1 MDIAGIV
8 GTLGQVA
15 QGVQAVNAIKS
26 GISDLGKSGSQSTS
40 GPTTFQAMEGED
52 DAALFQ
58 MFLDKYLEGIQQS
71 YAQPVRPVMR

>member
-1 MDIAGIV
+1 MDIGPIV

-15 QGVQAVNAIKS
+15 QGVQAANAIKS
-26 GISDLGKSGSQSTS
+26 GISDLGKSSSQSTS
-40 GPTTFQAMEGED
+40 GPTTLQAMEGED

-71 YAQPVRPVMR
+71 YAQPVRSVI

>member
-1 MDIAGIV
+1 MDISGFV

-15 QGVQAVNAIKS
+15 EGVKAANAIKD
-26 GISDLGKSGSQSTS
+26 GISGLGKSGSQSTS
-40 GPTTFQAMEGED
+40 GATTLQAMEGEN

-71 YAQPVRPVMR
+71 YAQPVRSVI

>member
-1 MDIAGIV
+1 MDIGAIV

-15 QGVQAVNAIKS
+15 DGVKAANAIKD
-26 GISDLGKSGSQSTS
+26 GISGLGKSSSQSTS
-40 GPTTFQAMEGED
+40 GVTTLQAMEGED

-71 YAQPVRPVMR
+71 YAQPVRSVI

>member
-1 MDIAGIV
+1 MDIGAVV

-15 QGVQAVNAIKS
+15 EGVKAANAIKS
-26 GISDLGKSGSQSTS
+26 GIDALGKSGSQSTS
-40 GPTTFQAMEGED
+40 GATTLQAMEGED

-71 YAQPVRPVMR
+71 YAQPVRPVI

>member
-1 MDIAGIV
+1 MDIGVIV

-15 QGVQAVNAIKS
+15 RGVQAANAIKS

-40 GPTTFQAMEGED
+40 GPTTLQAMEGED

-71 YAQPVRPVMR
+71 YAQPVRSVI

>member
-15 QGVQAVNAIKS
+15 QGVQAANAIKS
-26 GISDLGKSGSQSTS
+26 GISDLGKSSSQSTS

-58 MFLDKYLEGIQQS
+58 MFLDKYLEGIQKS
-71 YAQPVRPVMR
+71 YAQPVRPVM

>member
-1 MDIAGIV
+1 MDISGFV
-8 GTLGQVA
+8 DTLGQVA
-15 QGVQAVNAIKS
+15 QGVQAANAIKS

-40 GPTTFQAMEGED
+40 GPTTIQAMEGED

-71 YAQPVRPVMR
+71 YAQPVRPVM

>member
-1 MDIAGIV
+1 MDIGAIV

-15 QGVQAVNAIKS
+15 EGVKAANAIKD
-26 GISDLGKSGSQSTS
+26 GISGLGKSSSQSTS
-40 GPTTFQAMEGED
+40 GATTLQAMEGED

-71 YAQPVRPVMR
+71 YAQPVRSVI

>member
-1 MDIAGIV
+1 MDIGAIV

-15 QGVQAVNAIKS
+15 QGVQAANAIKS
-26 GISDLGKSGSQSTS
+26 GISGLGKSSSQSTS
-40 GPTTFQAMEGED
+40 GPTTLQAMEGED

-71 YAQPVRPVMR
+71 YAQPVRPVI

>member
-1 MDIAGIV
+1 VDIAAIV

-15 QGVQAVNAIKS
+15 QGVQAANAIKS
-26 GISDLGKSGSQSTS
+26 GISDLGKSSSQSTS

-71 YAQPVRPVMR
+71 YAQPVRPVV

>member
-8 GTLGQVA
+8 DTLGQVA
-15 QGVQAVNAIKS
+15 QGVQAVGAIKD
-26 GISDLGKSGSQSTS
+26 GISGLGKSSSQSTS
-40 GPTTFQAMEGED
+40 GPTTIQAMDEEN

-71 YAQPVRPVMR
+71 YAQPVRPVM

>member
-1 MDIAGIV
+1 MDIGAIV

-15 QGVQAVNAIKS
+15 QGVQAVGAIKD

-40 GPTTFQAMEGED
+40 GPTTIQAMDGED

-58 MFLDKYLEGIQQS
+58 AFLDKYLEGIQQS
-71 YAQPVRPVMR
+71 YVQPVRPVI

>member
-15 QGVQAVNAIKS
+15 QGVQAVGAIKD
-26 GISDLGKSGSQSTS
+26 GISGLGKSSSQSTS
-40 GPTTFQAMEGED
+40 GPTTIQAMDGED
-52 DAALFQ
+52 DAAIFQ

-71 YAQPVRPVMR
+71 YVQPVRSAL